1 MKNVKQK
8 SQSINILKTKHFKEK
23 LLKLMNPGIK
33 KEYELYIQ
41 DLIKDLNDQKNIK
54 SLEKN
59 IVEKEEQEK
68 PLIHIDINLI
78 QYIINKSRRTDD
90 DLFILKCFLKN
101 MDFLSFLNIKGRNDK
116 LLLSLSKYLKM
127 ESKPKNTI
135 LFRYGNKG
143 TKFYIVF
150 SGQLSVLI
158 LKEMKVNISY
168 TRYFIH
174 LLILKILKEDGLLYK
189 IISSNFGANR
199 VDKNE
204 FDFYYESINKFV
216 NKYFGKFN
224 NKNRFFFPQEN
235 EDENLKALLSNFNQ
249 RNHYKELLEDLDLVL
264 DSELSSSEE
273 EEEREE
279 KPKLLGRKKI
289 EINKIKNPIKKGKDT
304 RKIKRK
310 EILKKNPSLLK
321 IYKINKNLNYS
332 ELPIFQIEQKKVKLI
347 VVFFIFCKEL
357 ISNKKQFLSVD
368 DYINFT
374 FLNSPMHKSIK
385 CENDISENEEF
396 YLFQYFEIAKKK
408 KGDTFGELALQHS
421 DNQRTGTIITL
432 SDTVLGY
439 LTKNDYD
446 LSLSN
451 IELKKRKKDV
461 DFIMSFS
468 LFSQM
473 NWFVFENKY
482 FNYFKKEK
490 FIQGDKI
497 IIQGQKNQKLFFI
510 MDGQYEISTVIT
522 LNKIYA
528 ILKSKLGKNIDI
540 KRRNFNNK
548 TYNVRLYISSHQ
560 DLLGLNDCCFNE
572 EISFVDATCISLES
586 TVLTLEASILKEI
599 RKKSPEIEMD
609 IKQFIDKKQSIMIDR
624 LKSFYNKIINT
635 LDYLKKE
642 RNLSSSLS
650 KNVKLKLNNKIN
662 KNNLEEENKN
672 YNYYK
677 KRSFNEKK
685 TKYLSSPIKTK
696 ASINIDNVNNYS
708 NKNGNNFGKIYINTE
723 VKNLK
728 MQNSKNNS
736 MIINNK
742 FDSFIKNINKSGF
755 NTDRWKNKENEDY
768 MKDKINQIMKF
779 KSFRTNQ
786 KKRFILNS
794 AKLNRISNNHSE
806 KKLIEL
812 YSPINKII
820 NKEYSKLF
828 NWIES
833 NNNIKKSLKDK
844 LRYNTENKSIE
855 IDKSNSNNMTN
866 LLAQTISFKK
876 KSNINIR
883 KLSQLNTSRIK
894 EKSKK
899 SIIEESYD
907 YLLNDSFNGYKNNNN
922 IKLLNKR
929 KQDKKINIKKNFK
942 FKNNLEHREKRLKR
956 LFTQFLNNASPL
968 GNKNRKKINLKKEQ
982 RKSNII
988 SNYEENNNLSEYTNK
1003 KLNFF
1008 LCSEMTK
1015 KEYEQKN
1022 NYYNNKA
1029 LSFLEPKA
1037 INKKDC
1043 FK

>member
-216 NKYFGKFN
+216 NKYFGKFK

-599 RKKSPEIEMD
+599 RKKSPEIEID

-662 KNNLEEENKN
+662 KNNNEEENKN
-672 YNYYK
+672 YNK
-677 KRSFNEKK
+677 KRSSNEKK

>member
-1 MKNVKQK
+1 
-8 SQSINILKTKHFKEK
+8 
-23 LLKLMNPGIK
+23 
-33 KEYELYIQ
+33 
-41 DLIKDLNDQKNIK
+41 
-54 SLEKN
+54 
-59 IVEKEEQEK
+59 
-68 PLIHIDINLI
+68 
-78 QYIINKSRRTDD
+78 
-90 DLFILKCFLKN
+90 
-101 MDFLSFLNIKGRNDK
+101 
-116 LLLSLSKYLKM
+116 
-127 ESKPKNTI
+127 
-135 LFRYGNKG
+135 
-143 TKFYIVF
+143 
-150 SGQLSVLI
+150 
-158 LKEMKVNISY
+158 
-168 TRYFIH
+168 
-174 LLILKILKEDGLLYK
+174 
-189 IISSNFGANR
+189 
-199 VDKNE
+199 
-204 FDFYYESINKFV
+204 
-216 NKYFGKFN
+216 
-224 NKNRFFFPQEN
+224 
-235 EDENLKALLSNFNQ
+235 
-249 RNHYKELLEDLDLVL
+249 
-264 DSELSSSEE
+264 
-273 EEEREE
+273 
-279 KPKLLGRKKI
+279 
-289 EINKIKNPIKKGKDT
+289 
-304 RKIKRK
+304 
-310 EILKKNPSLLK
+310 
-321 IYKINKNLNYS
+321 
-332 ELPIFQIEQKKVKLI
+332 
-347 VVFFIFCKEL
+347 
-357 ISNKKQFLSVD
+357 
-368 DYINFT
+368 
-374 FLNSPMHKSIK
+374 
-385 CENDISENEEF
+385 
-396 YLFQYFEIAKKK
+396 
-408 KGDTFGELALQHS
+408 
-421 DNQRTGTIITL
+421 
-432 SDTVLGY
+432 
-439 LTKNDYD
+439 
-446 LSLSN
+446 
-451 IELKKRKKDV
+451 
-461 DFIMSFS
+461 
-468 LFSQM
+468 
-473 NWFVFENKY
+473 
-482 FNYFKKEK
+482 
-490 FIQGDKI
+490 
-497 IIQGQKNQKLFFI
+497 
-510 MDGQYEISTVIT
+510 
-522 LNKIYA
+522 
-528 ILKSKLGKNIDI
+528 
-540 KRRNFNNK
+540 
-548 TYNVRLYISSHQ
+548 
-560 DLLGLNDCCFNE
+560 
-572 EISFVDATCISLES
+572 
-586 TVLTLEASILKEI
+586 
-599 RKKSPEIEMD
+599 
-609 IKQFIDKKQSIMIDR
+609 MIDR

-662 KNNLEEENKN
+662 KNN
-672 YNYYK
+672 NYYK
-677 KRSFNEKK
+677 KRSSNEKK

-779 KSFRTNQ
+779 KSFRTSQ